1 MTAQRGRSYKETAPG
16 CHVFLYWIDKS
27 RAKGLTG
34 EQIQAG
40 PRRSPVG
47 AGDCP
52 ERKQKR
58 RIPMSKTFPGE
69 APEPDSLNVQSGRS
83 RTNTAPGCR
92 AFRLLDRQAKD

>member
-1 MTAQRGRSYKETAPG
+1 MSGKKTESRIPVPKTFPGKAPELDSMTAQSGRSYKETAPG
-16 CHVFLYWIDKS
+16 CHVFLYWIDKP

-58 RIPMSKTFPGE
+58 RIPIPKTFPGK
-69 APEPDSLNVQSGRS
+69 APELE
-83 RTNTAPGCR
+83 
-92 AFRLLDRQAKD
+92 

>member
-52 ERKQKR
+52 ERKQKP
-58 RIPMSKTFPGE
+58 RIPMPKTFPE
-69 APEPDSLNVQSGRS
+69 KVSGS
-83 RTNTAPGCR
+83 I
-92 AFRLLDRQAKD
+92 FIS